1 IQVDVGIRLQ
11 APGLPGFQMLL
22 ESLDQIADDVL
33 TQGSLA
39 QERTKSSLD
48 SALIHPGE
56 IERDER
62 RIELPRPPL
71 IGGQK
76 PALPFLGP
84 SKALRQTA
92 SRDIQGDRAHARVD
106 RPGFCPV
113 AIPRSIN
120 AA

>member
-1 IQVDVGIRLQ
+1 DLQIRGIQIQVDVGIRLQ
-11 APGLPGFQMLL
+11 APGLPGYQMLL
-22 ESLDQIADDVL
+22 ESLDQIDDDVL

-56 IERDER
+56 IERDDR

-84 SKALRQTA
+84 SKLF
-92 SRDIQGDRAHARVD
+92 DR
-106 RPGFCPV
+106 RPRGTSKGIEPMLVWIVLAFVP
-113 AIPRSIN
+113 
-120 AA
+120 